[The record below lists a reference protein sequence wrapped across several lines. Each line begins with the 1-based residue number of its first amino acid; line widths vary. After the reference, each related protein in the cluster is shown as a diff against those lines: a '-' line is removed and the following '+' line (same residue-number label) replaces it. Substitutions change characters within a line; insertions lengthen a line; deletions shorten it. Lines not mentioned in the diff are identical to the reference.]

1 MQTMPEGT
9 ASIQA
14 VLVIHGA
21 DGAPEATYGIDDV
34 TLRLVAQKDPSNYLA
49 NPGFEEGLDAKGI
62 PNGWIGYAQTGAK
75 MEVVS
80 DPATA
85 KSGENWV
92 KCTSTQG
99 GYYLLYQ
106 NSFPAAGGQT
116 WKFSSYFKDLSPAF
130 PGANFAALKISAKSV
145 TGSTFQYWEIFP
157 DSVTTDWAEYSNTQT
172 LPEGTAFIQ
181 AVLVVHGADGAPEAT
196 YGIDDVKLELM
207 PEVDTLNLLANPGFE
222 EGLDDKGIPK
232 GWIGYAQT
240 GASMEVIND
249 AATAHKGNSWVKC
262 TSTQGGYYLLYQ
274 NSFPAT
280 GGQTWKLS
288 AFFKDISPAFPG
300 ANFAALKI
308 SAKSVTGSTFQYWE
322 IFPDSVTTEWA
333 EYSNTQT
340 LPDGTA
346 FIQAVVVI
354 HGADGAPEA
363 AYGIDDVRLVIETE
377 TSVEGEVSEIPQK
390 FELNQNY
397 PNPFNPSTIISYSIA
412 KEGNVSLKIF
422 DVLGQEVASLVN
434 EFQKVGNYKV
444 SFNARQLATG
454 IYFYRIQSGSFT
466 NVKKM
471 MLIK

>member
-1 MQTMPEGT
+1 MRKLKLLLVSLFFIPVLLFGQNVLPNPGFEEGVDAKGIPNGWIGYAQTGASLSLVDDYTTSRSGDNWVKCTSTQGGYYLLYQNTFPSKEGDVWKFSSYLKDISPAYPGGYYAALKISAKSVTGATFKSWEIFQDSITSDWKKFTNMQTMPEGT

-21 DGAPEATYGIDDV
+21 DGAPEASYGIDDV

-157 DSVTTDWAEYSNTQT
+157 DSVTT
-172 LPEGTAFIQ
+172 
-181 AVLVVHGADGAPEAT
+181 
-196 YGIDDVKLELM
+196 
-207 PEVDTLNLLANPGFE
+207 
-222 EGLDDKGIPK
+222 
-232 GWIGYAQT
+232 
-240 GASMEVIND
+240 
-249 AATAHKGNSWVKC
+249 
-262 TSTQGGYYLLYQ
+262 
-274 NSFPAT
+274 
-280 GGQTWKLS
+280 
-288 AFFKDISPAFPG
+288 
-300 ANFAALKI
+300 
-308 SAKSVTGSTFQYWE
+308 
-322 IFPDSVTTEWA
+322 EWA

-363 AYGIDDVRLVIETE
+363 AYGIDDVRLIIETE

-390 FELNQNY
+390 FELAQNY
-397 PNPFNPSTIISYSIA
+397 PNPFNPSTTISYSIA

-422 DVLGQEVASLVN
+422 DVLGQEVASIVN

-444 SFNARQLATG
+444 SFNATQLATG